1 MKTTVRMRFAPAGE
15 VEWQTST
22 RSVPLHYRCKQARF
36 RPRAD
41 RTAREAAGVAAIE
54 FALVL
59 PVLMLIL
66 LGIID
71 FGLMMYDKAMI
82 TNAAREAARA
92 GIVLSNPRPTGAQI
106 QHVATSYCGTN
117 LLTLFGSSACTP
129 VVTNLDKGGSPCQ
142 AFADRLQVQVT
153 YAYDGPV
160 LGLMRRDGISLGG
173 TTVMRCE

>member
-1 MKTTVRMRFAPAGE
+1 MKTTVCTRFAPAGE
-15 VEWQTST
+15 DERRTST
-22 RSVPLHYRCKQARF
+22 RSMPSDYKCKHAQF

-41 RTAREAAGVAAIE
+41 RRSLKSAGVAAIE

-106 QHVATSYCGTN
+106 QLVATSYCGTN
-117 LLTLFGSSACTP
+117 LLTLSGPSACTP

-142 AFADRLQVQVT
+142 AFADRLQVEVM

-160 LGLMRRDGISLGG
+160 LGLMQRDGIPLGG